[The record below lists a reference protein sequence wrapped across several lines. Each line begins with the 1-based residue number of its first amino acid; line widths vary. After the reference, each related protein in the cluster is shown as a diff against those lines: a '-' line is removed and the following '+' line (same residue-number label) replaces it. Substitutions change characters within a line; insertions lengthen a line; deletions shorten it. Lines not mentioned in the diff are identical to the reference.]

1 MHIATSLN
9 TKKGGKKDSLIE
21 GSLKGGEWCQFLLF
35 DKIYD
40 KRLRNTIVNWTVNS
54 NFSSE
59 LKIQFY
65 ETNKTQKLED
75 SLMKGIQLKDS
86 YRDPLLIEDSQ
97 GNMVKNTRMLYNFSH
112 VLFIYNPTNQSTPQ
126 LFSITYQQGVL

>member
-1 MHIATSLN
+1 MR
-9 TKKGGKKDSLIE
+9 GGQ
-21 GSLKGGEWCQFLLF
+21 WCQFLIF

-54 NFSSE
+54 NFSSD

-65 ETNKTQKLED
+65 ETNKTQKLDD
-75 SLMKGIQLKDS
+75 SLMKGIKLKDS
-86 YRDPLLIEDSQ
+86 YRDPLLIEDSK

-112 VLFIYNPTNQSTPQ
+112 VLLIYNPTNQSTP
-126 LFSITYQQGVL
+126 